1 MESVEMTELRG
12 WRARLDRARPYLEQR
27 GLLALL
33 LIAGCAWI
41 FVALADEVM
50 EQENHAFDTAILLAL
65 RNPADHADPLG
76 PGWLE
81 EFGRDVTALGGVG
94 VLAFITLAAVGLLWM
109 QGRRGR
115 AWLML
120 AAVVGGQ
127 ALSSLFKYGFDRPRP
142 DLVPHGALVYTA
154 SFPSGHSMMAAVTY
168 LTLGALI
175 AQSQRETALRIY
187 IMALAVL
194 VTMAV
199 GISRIYLGVHWPTD
213 VLAGWAAGAAWA
225 TFCLIVA
232 QAIDRRRRARSGPL
246 SGDGAGSP
254 RRPG

>member
-1 MESVEMTELRG
+1 MTEPHG
-12 WRARLDRARPYLEQR
+12 WRLRLERARPYLERR
-27 GLLALL
+27 GLVAIL

-41 FVALADEVM
+41 FAALADEVI
-50 EQENHAFDTAILLAL
+50 EREGHALDTAILLAL
-65 RNPADHADPLG
+65 RDPADPADPLG

-115 AWLML
+115 AWLVL
-120 AAVVGGQ
+120 ASVAGGQ

-175 AQSQRETALRIY
+175 AWSQREAALRIY

-194 VTMAV
+194 VTLAV

-225 TFCLIVA
+225 TSCLILA
-232 QAIDRRRRARSGPL
+232 QAIDRRRKARLGPISG
-246 SGDGAGSP
+246 GGAGSP
-254 RRPG
+254 HRPG